1 MTATSAL
8 LNNPAAIAIDLKGD
22 VYIADTFN
30 HRLRVVSE
38 KTGIIT
44 TVAGNGSRA
53 FSGDNMQ
60 SALSAIDLPYGVAI
74 DASRNI
80 YITDSG
86 NFRIRMVNIT
96 TGVITTVITTG

>member
-53 FSGDNMQ
+53 FSFSCFLRG
-60 SALSAIDLPYGVAI
+60 
-74 DASRNI
+74 
-80 YITDSG
+80 
-86 NFRIRMVNIT
+86 
-96 TGVITTVITTG
+96 